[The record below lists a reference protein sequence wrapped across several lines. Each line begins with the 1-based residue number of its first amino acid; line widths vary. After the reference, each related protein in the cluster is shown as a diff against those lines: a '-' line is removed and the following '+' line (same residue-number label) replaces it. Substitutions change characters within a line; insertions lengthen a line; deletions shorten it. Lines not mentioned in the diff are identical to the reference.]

1 MCVSWEVQSFSVIR
15 SHVMLKRFINYD
27 CKIICL
33 ISTKIFQH
41 LYIQESTFKV
51 NIYAIILNMFGTY
64 SFNKHLRND
73 YDRSDT
79 MLGNTGAMKTRGK
92 KLWTL
97 CSESSCPLRKPV
109 IQTEKLLT
117 VVHRGQSHKAC
128 LGDQERLLLRM

>member
-1 MCVSWEVQSFSVIR
+1 
-15 SHVMLKRFINYD
+15 MLKRFINYD
-27 CKIICL
+27 CKVICL

-73 YDRSDT
+73 YDRSNT
-79 MLGNTGAMKTRGK
+79 KLGNTGAMKTRGK
-92 KLWTL
+92 KMWTL

-109 IQTEKLLT
+109 IQMEKLLT
-117 VVHRGQSHKAC
+117 VVHRAIKPVSVIRRGCS
-128 LGDQERLLLRM
+128 